1 MKDKQ
6 KKPNV
11 VIIKVTKTGDCE
23 IHRKNHKIKTK
34 LTKPKYLGGES

>member
-6 KKPNV
+6 QKPNA

-23 IHRKNHKIKTK
+23 IHRKSHKIKTK
-34 LTKPKYLGGES
+34 LTKPKDMGGES